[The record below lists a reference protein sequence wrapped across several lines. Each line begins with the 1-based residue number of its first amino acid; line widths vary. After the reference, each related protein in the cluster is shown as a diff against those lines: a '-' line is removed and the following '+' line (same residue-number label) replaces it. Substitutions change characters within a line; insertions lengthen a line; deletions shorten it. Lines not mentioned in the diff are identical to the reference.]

1 MNKLFMNSSISISRK
16 EKKIFMFVHLTNM
29 LTSTLSLDSTIKR
42 TKLKHNNM
50 FGNKLCIT
58 LGFGICNIIYLY
70 VYKQRHYTY
79 MDLRLKCE
87 SISCNKLIIDIIHS
101 K

>member
-1 MNKLFMNSSISISRK
+1 MNCSILVSRK
-16 EKKIFMFVHLTNM
+16 EKKIFMFVHLTNIS
-29 LTSTLSLDSTIKR
+29 TSTLSLDSTIKR
-42 TKLKHNNM
+42 AKLKYNNM

-58 LGFGICNIIYLY
+58 PDFGIYNIIYLY

-79 MDLRLKCE
+79 MALRLKCE
-87 SISCNKLIIDIIHS
+87 SISCNKLIIQIIRS